1 MRPVVVDASALAA
14 VVFGEPGADE
24 VARRLD
30 SAAVFAPDLLAFELA
45 SVARKKL
52 RQHPARA
59 EEILRALWAALDPRR
74 GIEWRAVDHGDV
86 VLLALR
92 TGLTPYDASY
102 LWLAGYLEAD
112 LVTLDQRL
120 AAAESGTAADVG

>member
-1 MRPVVVDASALAA
+1 VQSTAGESLAALAA

-30 SAAVFAPDLLAFELA
+30 GAAVFAPDLLAFELA

-52 RQHPARA
+52 RRHPERA

-74 GIEWRAVDHGDV
+74 ARSCCWPFGRD
-86 VLLALR
+86 
-92 TGLTPYDASY
+92 
-102 LWLAGYLEAD
+102 
-112 LVTLDQRL
+112 
-120 AAAESGTAADVG
+120 

>member
-1 MRPVVVDASALAA
+1 MSPPMWPLRFGGGRVGPVVGAASARAA

-30 SAAVFAPDLLAFELA
+30 GAAVFAPDLLAFELA

-52 RQHPARA
+52 RRHPERA

-74 GIEWRAVDHGDV
+74 GIEWRAVDHGEV

-92 TGLTPYDASY
+92 TGLMPY
-102 LWLAGYLEAD
+102 
-112 LVTLDQRL
+112 
-120 AAAESGTAADVG
+120 AATSL

>member
-24 VARRLD
+24 VARCLD
-30 SAAVFAPDLLAFELA
+30 GAAVFAPDLLAFELA

-52 RQHPARA
+52 RRHPERA
-59 EEILRALWAALDPRR
+59 EEILRALWAALDRRR

-102 LWLAGYLEAD
+102 LWLAGSLGAD
-112 LVTLDQRL
+112 LVTLDERL
-120 AAAESGTAADVG
+120 AAAGG

>member
-1 MRPVVVDASALAA
+1 MRAVVADASALAA
-14 VVFGEPGADE
+14 VLFGEPEADE

-30 SAAVFAPDLLAFELA
+30 GAAVFAPDLLAFELA

-52 RQHPARA
+52 RRHPDRA
-59 EEILRALWAALDPRR
+59 EPILRALWTALDPRW

-86 VLLALR
+86 VMLALR

-102 LWLAGYLEAD
+102 LWLAGYLGAD
-112 LVTLDQRL
+112 LVTLDRRL
-120 AAAESGTAADVG
+120 GRAGL

>member
-1 MRPVVVDASALAA
+1 MRPVVVDASALGAL
-14 VVFGEPGADE
+14 VFGEPEADQ

-30 SAAVFAPDLLAFELA
+30 GAAIFAPDLLAFELA

-52 RQHPARA
+52 RSHPAQA
-59 EEILRALWAALDPRR
+59 EPILRALWTALDPRW

-86 VLLALR
+86 VMLALR

-102 LWLAGYLEAD
+102 LWLAGWLGAD
-112 LVTLDQRL
+112 LVTLDRQL
-120 AAAESGTAADVG
+120 AACDTGL

>member
-1 MRPVVVDASALAA
+1 MQSTAGESLAALAA

-30 SAAVFAPDLLAFELA
+30 GAAVFAPDLLAFELA

-52 RQHPARA
+52 RRHPERA

-102 LWLAGYLEAD
+102 LWLAGYLGAD
-112 LVTLDQRL
+112 LVTLDERL
-120 AAAESGTAADVG
+120 A